1 MKSWKVLCAAGA
13 LLGVGCNVGS
23 GDNEPGPVLDPNIAV
38 DTRAAII
45 AETPPPSISGGTLLV
60 VDGYTAV
67 VADPDRDR
75 ISLVDLATPAVIAH
89 IALNAG
95 DEPGR
100 LVEGADGRVHVVLR
114 GSGEVATVDLD
125 SATVI
130 NRTRVCGSPRGI
142 AYESPTSQL
151 HVACQGGDL
160 VTLNVN
166 ADAETRVLR
175 SIAIERTVQVASD
188 LRDVILRGDQLLVTR
203 FRSAELLEINR
214 ADGVLEASRG
224 LRSTSQIRDRFD
236 EFNNF
241 TREVR
246 DFDANVA
253 WRALSVGQD
262 KVAVVHQRA
271 MSTEVNI
278 GDPHNG
284 STENELPLPPMN
296 DNPYGGSGGGFP
308 SCDGIVQSAV
318 SVVDEAGKV
327 VQTPS
332 LSNSILPVDAA
343 FDSLNNFLV
352 VVNAGLRDPNAPTRN
367 SGVVTPGGFGP
378 EFGGPLDGFGFG
390 GFGGLANTG
399 GSISRVPLTST
410 GDVDTFSEGNCLF
423 DSIPVEG
430 QPVAVALTGDS
441 GIVVQSREP
450 AMLVFVNSTG
460 QQTLAL
466 GGDSVFDTGHE
477 IFHRDAGG
485 GIACASCHAEGAE
498 DGHVWLFSGFGERRT
513 QALNIGIEGTEPFH
527 WSGDM
532 PRMSN
537 IMAEVFVHRMGGAQQ
552 TEERLAALNGWM
564 FAQQPSAP
572 LRAANDPA
580 VMRGHDLFNA
590 DEVGC
595 NSCHAGAKL
604 TDNQTVDVGT
614 GEPFQTPSLIAVVHR
629 APFMH
634 TGCAETLRDRFTDT
648 DCGGGDRH
656 GQTSQLEPAQI
667 DDLVAYLESL

>member
-1 MKSWKVLCAAGA
+1 MKSWKILCAAGA

-100 LVEGADGRVHVVLR
+100 LAEGADGRVHVVLR

-125 SATVI
+125 SASVI
-130 NRTRVCGSPRGI
+130 DRTRVCGSPRGV

-151 HVACQGGDL
+151 HVACQGGEL
-160 VTLNVN
+160 VTLNVE
-166 ADAETRVLR
+166 ADTETRALR
-175 SIAIERTVQVASD
+175 SVVIDRTVHVASD

-203 FRSAELLEINR
+203 FKSAELLEINR

-224 LRSTSQIRDRFD
+224 LRSTTQVRERFD

-253 WRALSVGQD
+253 WRALPVGQG

-271 MSTEVNI
+271 MTSEVNI
-278 GDPHNG
+278 GEPDNG
-284 STENELPLPPMN
+284 STENELPLPPMD
-296 DNPYGGSGGGFP
+296 DNPYGSSGGGFGGT
-308 SCDGIVQSAV
+308 CDSIVQSAV
-318 SVVDEAGKV
+318 SVVDEAGAV

-343 FDSLNNFLV
+343 FDSLNNSLI
-352 VVNAGLRDPNAPTRN
+352 VVNAGLHDPSAPTRN
-367 SGVVTPGGFGP
+367 SGVLTPGGFGP
-378 EFGGPLDGFGFG
+378 EFGMPLSDFGFG
-390 GFGGLANTG
+390 GSVSTG
-399 GSISRVPLTST
+399 GSISRVSLTST
-410 GDVDTFSEGNCLF
+410 GEVDSFSEGNCVF
-423 DSIPVEG
+423 DSIPLEG

-450 AMLVFVNSTG
+450 AMLVFVSSSG
-460 QQTLAL
+460 QQTLSL

-498 DGHVWLFSGFGERRT
+498 DGHVWRFSGLGERRT

-532 PRMSN
+532 DRMST
-537 IMAEVFVHRMGGAQQ
+537 IMTEVFVHRMGGAQQ
-552 TEERLAALNGWM
+552 TEDRLAALTGWM

-580 VMRGHDLFNA
+580 VTRGHDLFNS

-614 GEPFQTPSLIAVVHR
+614 GEPFQTPSLVGIAHR